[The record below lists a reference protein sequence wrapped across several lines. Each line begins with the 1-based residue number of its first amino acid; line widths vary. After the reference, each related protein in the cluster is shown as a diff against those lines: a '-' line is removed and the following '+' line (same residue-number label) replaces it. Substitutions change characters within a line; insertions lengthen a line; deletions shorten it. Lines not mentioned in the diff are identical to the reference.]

1 MTKLYLTYEEY
12 REGGEIS
19 PGQEDSEWPDYE
31 DINNDWSPK
40 QLLLNKGDN
49 WKVEEL
55 ELDNVKIG
63 DVVYVIV
70 LRYSTGNTFGR
81 ENGCWSIVKAVKT
94 SVEADKIYKKIE
106 NLINLES
113 QQLGYWRYSKS
124 KEQRQ
129 KYKETE
135 KLFDETRN
143 ILEKELDYYFPCFGY
158 FEGFERLEIYP
169 MRVDP

>member
-81 ENGCWSIVKAVKT
+81 ENGCPRFRRNGS
-94 SVEADKIYKKIE
+94 SV
-106 NLINLES
+106 
-113 QQLGYWRYSKS
+113 QCCLGCRC
-124 KEQRQ
+124 
-129 KYKETE
+129 
-135 KLFDETRN
+135 
-143 ILEKELDYYFPCFGY
+143 ILGS
-158 FEGFERLEIYP
+158 
-169 MRVDP
+169 